1 MIHSNTRSGYPIS
14 PSLSFRNVKEW
25 DFVLTE
31 CARDKQGSLSY
42 KLLQVKFICRTKLLT
57 TLKRFFLLLTGAL
70 TLAACSAEKTAQA
83 DRATS
88 IITAPPQVPL
98 RPNPTYQTPP
108 YASPSLRNPVSN
120 LSSNFSPNAGV
131 SFSSVRNN
139 GNFIAL
145 TFDDGPHP
153 RNTPRLLDM
162 LRQRNIPATF
172 YVIGKSVNLHPEIT
186 RRIVAEGH
194 EIGNHTYNHPNL
206 TKLSNAS
213 VRRELD
219 TTREAIIR
227 TTGVKPRTMRP
238 PYGALRTSQR
248 QMIHSEYGY
257 PTILWDVDPLDWKR
271 PGTAV
276 VKSRILN
283 GTKSGSIVL
292 AHDLHSTTVDAM
304 PTTLDALLAKGF
316 RFVTV
321 SQLLAMKGAP
331 QQ

>member
-1 MIHSNTRSGYPIS
+1 MPDN
-14 PSLSFRNVKEW
+14 F
-25 DFVLTE
+25 
-31 CARDKQGSLSY
+31 
-42 KLLQVKFICRTKLLT
+42 
-57 TLKRFFLLLTGAL
+57 
-70 TLAACSAEKTAQA
+70 
-83 DRATS
+83 
-88 IITAPPQVPL
+88 
-98 RPNPTYQTPP
+98 
-108 YASPSLRNPVSN
+108 ASDI
-120 LSSNFSPNAGV
+120 GV
-131 SFSSVRNN
+131 SFSSVRND

-153 RNTPRLLDM
+153 KNTPRLLDI
-162 LRQRNIPATF
+162 LRQRNIRATF
-172 YVIGKSVNLHPEIT
+172 YVIGNSVKLYPEIA

-213 VRRELD
+213 VRKELD
-219 TTREAIIR
+219 TTRDAIIKA
-227 TTGVKPRTMRP
+227 TGVRPRTMRP
-238 PYGALRTSQR
+238 PYGALRTNQR

-257 PTILWDVDPLDWKR
+257 PTILWNVDPLDWKR

-276 VKSRILN
+276 VKSRILS

-321 SQLLAMKGAP
+321 SQLLYMKQST

>member
-1 MIHSNTRSGYPIS
+1 M
-14 PSLSFRNVKEW
+14 
-25 DFVLTE
+25 
-31 CARDKQGSLSY
+31 
-42 KLLQVKFICRTKLLT
+42 
-57 TLKRFFLLLTGAL
+57 
-70 TLAACSAEKTAQA
+70 ACSAEKTLQA
-83 DRATS
+83 DRGTAT
-88 IITAPPQVPL
+88 ITTAPQVAMK
-98 RPNPTYQTPP
+98 PNPAYSTPA
-108 YASPSLRNPVSN
+108 YASPSAQNPANN
-120 LSSNFSPNAGV
+120 LPSDFPKDIGV
-131 SFSSVRNN
+131 SFSSVRND

-153 RNTPRLLDM
+153 KNTPRLLDM
-162 LRQRNIPATF
+162 LRQRNIKATF
-172 YVIGKSVNLHPEIT
+172 YVIGNSVNLYPEIA

-213 VRRELD
+213 VRKELD
-219 TTREAIIR
+219 TTRDAIIR
-227 TTGVKPRTMRP
+227 ATGVRPRTMRP

-248 QMIHSEYGY
+248 QMIKSEYGY

-276 VKSRILN
+276 VKSRILS

-321 SQLLAMKGAP
+321 SQLLYMKQNQP
-331 QQ
+331 N

>member
-1 MIHSNTRSGYPIS
+1 M
-14 PSLSFRNVKEW
+14 
-25 DFVLTE
+25 
-31 CARDKQGSLSY
+31 
-42 KLLQVKFICRTKLLT
+42 
-57 TLKRFFLLLTGAL
+57 KRILLLTSGVLAL
-70 TLAACSAEKTAQA
+70 MACSAEKTLQA
-83 DRATS
+83 DRGTAT
-88 IITAPPQVPL
+88 ITAAPQVAMK
-98 RPNPTYQTPP
+98 PNPSYSTPA
-108 YASPSLRNPVSN
+108 YASPSAQNPANN
-120 LSSNFSPNAGV
+120 LPSDFAKDIGV

-139 GNFIAL
+139 GNYIAL

-153 RNTPRLLDM
+153 KNTPRLLDM
-162 LRQRNIPATF
+162 LRQRNIKATF
-172 YVIGKSVNLHPEIT
+172 YVIGNSVNLYPEIA

-213 VRRELD
+213 VRKELD
-219 TTREAIIR
+219 TTRDAIIR
-227 TTGVKPRTMRP
+227 ATGVRPRTMRP
-238 PYGALRTSQR
+238 PYGALRTNQR

-276 VKSRILN
+276 VKSRILS
-283 GTKSGSIVL
+283 GTRSGSIVL

-321 SQLLAMKGAP
+321 SQLLQMKENQP
-331 QQ
+331 N

>member
-1 MIHSNTRSGYPIS
+1 MSSSRGDRIKVVKFLKTRPL
-14 PSLSFRNVKEW
+14 LSSCQP
-25 DFVLTE
+25 LTKTT
-31 CARDKQGSLSY
+31 RDKVQENHY
-42 KLLQVKFICRTKLLT
+42 NKLQVKIICKSELFS
-57 TLKRFFLLLTGAL
+57 TLKRFFLLISGVL
-70 TLAACSAEKTAQA
+70 TLAACSAEKTLQA
-83 DRATS
+83 DRAT
-88 IITAPPQVPL
+88 ITAPPQVAM
-98 RPNPTYQTPP
+98 RPNPAYQTPA
-108 YASPSLRNPVSN
+108 YAAPSVQNRVVS
-120 LSSNFSPNAGV
+120 LPSNFSPSAGI

-139 GNFIAL
+139 GNYIAM

-153 RNTPRLLDM
+153 KNTPRLLDM
-162 LRQRNIPATF
+162 LRQRNIKATF
-172 YVIGKSVNLHPEIT
+172 YVIGKSVNQYPEIA

-206 TKLSNAS
+206 TKLSNAG
-213 VRRELD
+213 VRKELN
-219 TTREAIIR
+219 TTREAIIKA
-227 TTGVKPRTMRP
+227 TGVKPRTMRP

-248 QMIHSEYGY
+248 EMIHSEYDY

-276 VKSRILN
+276 VKSRILS

-321 SQLLAMKGAP
+321 SQLLYMKEAKQP
-331 QQ
+331 

>member
-1 MIHSNTRSGYPIS
+1 MKIICKTKI
-14 PSLSFRNVKEW
+14 
-25 DFVLTE
+25 LT
-31 CARDKQGSLSY
+31 
-42 KLLQVKFICRTKLLT
+42 I
-57 TLKRFFLLLTGAL
+57 LKRFFLLISGVL
-70 TLAACSAEKTAQA
+70 TLAACSAEKTVQA
-83 DRATS
+83 DRAATP
-88 IITAPPQVPL
+88 ITAPPRVAL
-98 RPNPTYQTPP
+98 KPNPAYRTPP
-108 YASPSLRNPVSN
+108 YASPSAQNPVVT
-120 LSSNFSPNAGV
+120 LPSNFSKDAGV

-162 LRQRNIPATF
+162 LRQRNIKATF
-172 YVIGKSVNLHPEIT
+172 YVIGKSVNLYPEIA

-206 TKLSNAS
+206 TKLSNS
-213 VRRELD
+213 GVRKELD

-227 TTGVKPRTMRP
+227 ATGVKPRTMRP

-248 QMIHSEYGY
+248 EMIHSEYGY

-276 VKSRILN
+276 VKSRILS
-283 GTKSGSIVL
+283 GTRAGSIVL

-304 PTTLDALLAKGF
+304 PTTMDALLAKGF

-321 SQLLAMKGAP
+321 SQLLTMKEVSKP
-331 QQ
+331 